1 MTDALIDAAAGAIP
15 LHLVDPGAWSGWR
28 DGRDWLD
35 ANGFKPE
42 AGRAAVWPDAEG
54 RIAGALVV
62 AAADAPLWTYGG
74 LSTDLPAGD
83 YVCAAS
89 PETRQANALALGW
102 SLGAYRFRETGD
114 DAARARLVWPA
125 AADRARVAAER
136 DGVALAR
143 DLINTPA
150 NALGPEA
157 LAAAAEKLA
166 AAHGAQVDVIVGDAL
181 IAKNFP
187 LIHAVGRAAAE
198 GPRLVDIRW
207 GPDDGYPVTLVGKG
221 VCFDTGGLD
230 LKPAAAMR
238 LMKKDM
244 GGAANT
250 LGLAA
255 AIMALKLPVKLRVL
269 IPCVENSVS
278 ASAFRPGDVL
288 TARNGLTI
296 EIGNTDAEGRLVLA
310 DALSYA
316 MEEAPPKLLV
326 DMATLTGAARV
337 ALGPELPALFCD
349 DDHLAH
355 DLLVSATANDDP
367 LWLMPL
373 HRPYAKMLSSK
384 VADLNNAPDGP
395 FAGAVTA
402 ALFLQRFVSTDA
414 TTATAWAHID
424 LYAWNNVAK
433 PGRPEGGEAMGLRAL
448 LAVISDKANR

>member
-1 MTDALIDAAAGAIP
+1 
-15 LHLVDPGAWSGWR
+15 
-28 DGRDWLD
+28 
-35 ANGFKPE
+35 
-42 AGRAAVWPDAEG
+42 
-54 RIAGALVV
+54 
-62 AAADAPLWTYGG
+62 
-74 LSTDLPAGD
+74 
-83 YVCAAS
+83 AAS
-89 PETRQANALALGW
+89 PDSRQANALALGW
-102 SLGAYRFRETGD
+102 SLGAYRFRETGE
-114 DAARARLVWPA
+114 DAGRARLVWPA

-166 AAHGAQVDVIVGDAL
+166 ATHGAQFDAIVGDAL
-181 IAKNFP
+181 ISKNFP

-198 GPRLVDIRW
+198 APRLVDIRW
-207 GPDDGYPVTLVGKG
+207 GPNDGYPVTLVGKG

-230 LKPAAAMR
+230 LKPASAMR

-250 LGLAA
+250 LGLAS
-255 AIMALKLPVKLRVL
+255 AIMALNLPVKLRVL

-316 MEEAPPKLLV
+316 MEGAPPKLLV

-402 ALFLQRFVSTDA
+402 ALFLQRFVSTNA
-414 TTATAWAHID
+414 TTSTAWAHID
-424 LYAWNNVAK
+424 LYAWNNAAK

-448 LAVISDKANR
+448 LAVIIDKAKR